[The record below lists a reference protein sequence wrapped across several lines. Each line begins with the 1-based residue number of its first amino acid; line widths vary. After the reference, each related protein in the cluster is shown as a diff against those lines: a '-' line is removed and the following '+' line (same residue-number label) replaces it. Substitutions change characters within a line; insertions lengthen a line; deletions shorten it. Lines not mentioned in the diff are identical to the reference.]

1 MRTVITISSSFDYFL
16 LKAKWSDEV
25 VASHEDSGVCML
37 HGQRIPIQSNK
48 PVQLQRRV
56 SIHISF
62 LILFVCELKATLSR
76 SGSCSL
82 FQKGYRG
89 SLRPIRVVRWDLSH
103 NTTLIW
109 AGTAPTACRAH
120 GGAEGWKEKPCYQ
133 VGSPWSSE
141 TAPPFLWAWASSH
154 LCPLLPCSRPHGGA
168 GWLCINCPGLGH
180 SRETSSWCHCVMV
193 RPLGL
198 ECSLVAPELCKSSI
212 SDSLSF
218 HPGGGMQPLHFPVLG
233 VALAPLPLLMLH
245 AWRSAPS
252 PRALPHRAN

>member
-25 VASHEDSGVCML
+25 LASREDSGVCML

-62 LILFVCELKATLSR
+62 LILFVCELKAALSR

-103 NTTLIW
+103 NTTLSYGQAQPQQP
-109 AGTAPTACRAH
+109 AGLMVEQRVERRNPAIKQDRH
-120 GGAEGWKEKPCYQ
+120 GALKL
-133 VGSPWSSE
+133 S
-141 TAPPFLWAWASSH
+141 PPFLWAWASSH
-154 LCPLLPCSRPHGGA
+154 PCPLLPCSRPHGGA

-180 SRETSSWCHCVMV
+180 SRETSS
-193 RPLGL
+193 
-198 ECSLVAPELCKSSI
+198 
-212 SDSLSF
+212 
-218 HPGGGMQPLHFPVLG
+218 
-233 VALAPLPLLMLH
+233 
-245 AWRSAPS
+245 
-252 PRALPHRAN
+252 

>member
-1 MRTVITISSSFDYFL
+1 MGLDTVMRTVITISSSFDYFL

-25 VASHEDSGVCML
+25 LASHEDSGVCML

-89 SLRPIRVVRWDLSH
+89 SLRPIRVVWWDLSH

-120 GGAEGWKEKPCYQ
+120 GGAEG
-133 VGSPWSSE
+133 
-141 TAPPFLWAWASSH
+141 
-154 LCPLLPCSRPHGGA
+154 
-168 GWLCINCPGLGH
+168 
-180 SRETSSWCHCVMV
+180 
-193 RPLGL
+193 
-198 ECSLVAPELCKSSI
+198 
-212 SDSLSF
+212 
-218 HPGGGMQPLHFPVLG
+218 
-233 VALAPLPLLMLH
+233 
-245 AWRSAPS
+245 
-252 PRALPHRAN
+252 